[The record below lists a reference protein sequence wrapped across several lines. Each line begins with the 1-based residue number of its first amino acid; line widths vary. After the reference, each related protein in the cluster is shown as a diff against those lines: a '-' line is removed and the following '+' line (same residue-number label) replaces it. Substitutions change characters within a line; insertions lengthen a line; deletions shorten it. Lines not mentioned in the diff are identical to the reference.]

1 MGDHWVEFEAPDEL
15 VCDRSVVPYQL
26 VGDHCVKFE
35 VSYETVGDLLV
46 EIVEFEVLVDRHLGA
61 SDSLSGEDIAI
72 QSGSHLVALVLDG
85 PVG

>member
-15 VCDRSVVPYQL
+15 VHDHSVVPYQL

-35 VSYETVGDLLV
+35 VSYETVGDHLV
-46 EIVEFEVLVDRHLGA
+46 EIVEFEVQVDRHLGA
-61 SDSLSGEDIAI
+61 SDSGDIAI
-72 QSGSHLVALVLDG
+72 LSGSHLVALVLDG